1 MERLKVEGLKKQISN
16 KIIIDDINI
25 KLYSGEILGII
36 GPNGAGKTTLLKAI
50 SGLININQGVID
62 FDGLS
67 FKNNREKI
75 LSNMGVVIEKPCFY
89 EHLTARKNIE
99 IFSKMKS
106 DMISEKRI
114 NYLFDYFKLK
124 NYQKRKFAN
133 YSLGM
138 KQRLALIEILLS
150 NPEILILDEPTNG
163 LDPRGVVEFREKLS
177 SLSKNEGKSIIIS
190 SHNLEE
196 VKKICD
202 NYLFMKN
209 GKLVFSKKIKA
220 SDYILK
226 VSKGN
231 IEEIKKT
238 LNRNNI
244 EYIYSSLYK
253 NDVFTLN
260 LKKEELLKV
269 VGKEK
274 MKDSY
279 ISEIGEDLELLY
291 LSIT

>member
-1 MERLKVEGLKKQISN
+1 MEKLKVKSVKKKISN
-16 KIIIDDINI
+16 KIIIDDINFN
-25 KLYSGEILGII
+25 LYSGEVLGIV

-50 SGLININQGVID
+50 SGLININQGRIEFGD
-62 FDGLS
+62 LS

-75 LSNMGVVIEKPCFY
+75 LSNIGVLIEKPCFY

-106 DMISEKRI
+106 EITSKERI
-114 NYLFDYFKLK
+114 DYLFDYFKLK
-124 NYQKRKFAN
+124 NYQQRKFSN

-138 KQRLALIEILLS
+138 KQRLALVEILLN

-163 LDPRGVVEFREKLS
+163 LDPRGVVEFREKLVD
-177 SLSKNEGKSIIIS
+177 LSKNKGKAIIIS

-196 VKKICD
+196 IKKICD
-202 NYLFMKN
+202 NYLFMED

-226 VSKGN
+226 ISGDN
-231 IEEIKKT
+231 IEEIKKI
-238 LNRNNI
+238 LNSNKI
-244 EYIYSSLYK
+244 EYIYSIFE

-260 LKKEELLKV
+260 LKKEGLLKV
-269 VGKEK
+269 VEKEK
-274 MKDSY
+274 IKDLH
-279 ISEIGEDLELLY
+279 ISEIGEDLESLY

>member
-1 MERLKVEGLKKQISN
+1 MEKLKVKSVKKKISN
-16 KIIIDDINI
+16 KIIIDDINLN
-25 KLYSGEILGII
+25 LYSGEVLGIV

-50 SGLININQGVID
+50 SGLININQGSIEFGD
-62 FDGLS
+62 LS
-67 FKNNREKI
+67 FKSNREKI
-75 LSNMGVVIEKPCFY
+75 LSNIGVLIEKPCFY

-106 DMISEKRI
+106 EIISKERI
-114 NYLFDYFKLK
+114 DYLFDYFKLK
-124 NYQKRKFAN
+124 NYQQRKFSN

-138 KQRLALIEILLS
+138 KQRLALVEILLS
-150 NPEILILDEPTNG
+150 SPEILILDEPTNG
-163 LDPRGVVEFREKLS
+163 LDPRGIVEFREKLVD
-177 SLSKNEGKSIIIS
+177 LSKNEEKAIIIS

-196 VKKICD
+196 IKKICD
-202 NYLFMKN
+202 NYLFMED
-209 GKLVFSKKIKA
+209 GELVFSKKIKA

-226 VSKGN
+226 ISGDN
-231 IEEIKKT
+231 IEEIKKI

-244 EYIYSSLYK
+244 EYIYSSIFE

-269 VGKEK
+269 VEKEK
-274 MKDSY
+274 IKDLH
-279 ISEIGEDLELLY
+279 ISEIGEDLESLY